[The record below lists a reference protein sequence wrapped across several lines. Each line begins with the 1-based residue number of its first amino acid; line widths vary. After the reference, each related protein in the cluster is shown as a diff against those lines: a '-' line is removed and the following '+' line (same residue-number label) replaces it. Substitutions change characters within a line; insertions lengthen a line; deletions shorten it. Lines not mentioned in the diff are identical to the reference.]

1 MKKFKGFTLIE
12 LLIVVAIIGMLSAVV
27 LSSLGGAR
35 NKAKDAKVK
44 AELSQLRAQAEI
56 FADTAGNYGTAT
68 GSTCSLAASVFADA
82 KMTSI
87 IASVTATPATP
98 ICGVSPSAWAVYAPL
113 LTAGTTVGWCV
124 DSTGASKGLTAA
136 PTAGFTAC

>member
-12 LLIVVAIIGMLSAVV
+12 LLIVVAIIGLLSAVV
-27 LSSLGGAR
+27 LSSLGSAR

-68 GSTCSLAASVFADA
+68 GATCSLASSVFADA

-87 IASVTATPATP
+87 IASITTTATPV
-98 ICGVSPSAWAVYAPL
+98 CGVSPTAWATYAPL

>member
-35 NKAKDAKVK
+35 NKAKDAKIK

-56 FADTAGNYGTAT
+56 FADTAGNYYRIYLFSCCLCICRCKNDFNHCICYCYSCYSYLWCIAICM
-68 GSTCSLAASVFADA
+68 GSIRS
-82 KMTSI
+82 
-87 IASVTATPATP
+87 TPYCWNYCWMV
-98 ICGVSPSAWAVYAPL
+98 CGLYRS
-113 LTAGTTVGWCV
+113 
-124 DSTGASKGLTAA
+124 
-136 PTAGFTAC
+136 F